1 MSDVIRILVADDSSD
16 TRFNLKRLLQFDSEL
31 EIVGEAADGQEVME
45 KADELLPDCI
55 LMDVNMPGTD
65 GLSATEQIVAKH
77 PQMAVIIISVQG
89 ESEYLRRAMAVGARD
104 YLVKPFTLDE
114 LLETIRRVVQRVRQ
128 EQSAHM
134 NRQAEVPKKAA
145 ELITV
150 FSAKGGVGK
159 TTIATNLAV
168 ALAEMKQKV
177 ALLDFDLQFGDVS
190 IALDLAPRLTIVD
203 MVRESG
209 WTSGEA
215 LSYLTEHS
223 SSLSVLAAPLQPEQA
238 DLIEG
243 SHVKNILGAL
253 LPHFDYIVIDTA
265 QNFTDVTLT
274 ALDESDLI
282 LLVSTQD
289 LPTLKNVML
298 SSSVMQSLHY
308 PPEKIRLVVNRENS
322 KVGLSVSMLE
332 DKLGMSV
339 SYRIPFDGKLVV
351 ESMNQGIPVVC
362 QAPKSAIAQGFRKM
376 AADIAGV
383 KAAGLKTKRRML
395 WPHFA
400 WLANRNKRRLE
411 RCHS

>member
-1 MSDVIRILVADDSSD
+1 
-16 TRFNLKRLLQFDSEL
+16 
-31 EIVGEAADGQEVME
+31 
-45 KADELLPDCI
+45 
-55 LMDVNMPGTD
+55 
-65 GLSATEQIVAKH
+65 
-77 PQMAVIIISVQG
+77 
-89 ESEYLRRAMAVGARD
+89 MAVGARD